1 MTQEHTSTPPVIK
14 PPVNRSFRHLV
25 IGVVRHAERAL
36 FWASL
41 LCALLYLI
49 LQMPLVQNGLTGW
62 ASRLLSKELNNTVAL
77 RHIDVQF
84 FDNLLLEG
92 LYISDQSGDTLV
104 YLDRL
109 SAGLQGN
116 IFSLFNDRLEFNEL
130 SVSGLRL
137 YLRRPEYQRDFTLQ
151 FLLDYLG
158 GGEASSGPARPFLLR
173 IQRLQLRDII
183 FEKND
188 RSAGERLYAY
198 LNNSLI
204 RLDQFQVKEQQVNLR
219 SVAIDGLWFEVQH
232 YASKPDTSAAVAPL
246 PQPVADT
253 LPADT
258 LWFDIARIQLNNGHF
273 RFDKFDR
280 SPARTTPD
288 SIMDFD
294 HLKVDKIA
302 LRAESVRFNNQL
314 QFEGVLKHLGASE
327 QCGFVLQHAEAQR
340 VVVNDTITALYGLDL
355 QTPES
360 RLGDTLMLHYF
371 EYGDYNRFVDMV
383 YMDLRLKPESA
394 LLLKDVSHFGSAL
407 ASNPF
412 FRQNLNKKAELH
424 GGLNGS
430 VNRLNG
436 RKMTIGLGQAARFEG
451 DFDLDDLVTSID
463 KLRLRFDCK
472 PLQSD
477 MSTLRSILPGFTAPQ
492 QFDELGSF
500 SFTGTYQ
507 LLFGYNHLLNGK
519 LNSQVGRG
527 NLDMELDLTKGA
539 DKATYSGRLNL
550 FDFNLAAW
558 TGNPDFGKSAFRI
571 SIAEG
576 SSGLRL
582 ASMKTTFDGHIDTL
596 FFRNYLYHD
605 IDVDLTVNGF
615 DFEGKVNV
623 NDPNFNLTVDGQA
636 NLKDS
641 VKTLDIGGEIRRID
655 LCALNLIDKDW
666 VLSGTIDQIAL
677 RGSSI
682 DNGSGIA
689 RLCDLTLWQDS
700 SYIHTVDSIFFE
712 SRYLPADGSR
722 RYYLL
727 SDPIDGHLTGQFAL
741 SSLVSNLSAM
751 FASYYPKL
759 TGRLGIKPNPEASIT
774 DAFDFNIRVKD
785 TKDLTKLIAPDLD
798 TLKEI
803 TLRGRVDEKKGFS
816 EFKLDAPSVRYGDF
830 HFRFVDFNW
839 NSVRHNAKFEFML
852 PQTEIGQNRK
862 LSQIQLIGSSLN
874 DELNFSIKAQ
884 DTAFIIRGIDLNG
897 TLSVVDSLWNL
908 RFNTSNIELFNESWR
923 MEEGNYLRFGTNFFA
938 ANRFELMNPVEN
950 QRITFSEYNNN
961 QGMLVTTTNLNLSYL
976 NRFFKDSSLYFSGNV
991 YDLDCRI
998 DNLAGMEGIHLSVN
1012 TDTVFVNGRK
1022 YGILQG
1028 DFDQEKNGEPFLGKL
1043 FLRQPGSLL
1052 RINAAWVPENAS
1064 PFSDQ
1069 ELGKV
1074 KPGEFQC
1081 AVSASDFPL
1090 AVLELFVPGIS
1101 NTSGALQ
1108 LNALAGGTF
1117 DQPGLKGNV
1126 FVQDGGFVIDYLKT
1140 RFHLQGTSID
1150 LTHNRIWLERGNILD
1165 ATKTNAATLTGGLRH
1180 NRFSDWEIA
1189 CRIQSENEKFLVMN
1203 TSKTDNDVFYGVA
1216 RGQFIANFT
1225 GTFESPNINITAAN
1239 GPDTRLFIPLSS
1251 TSEVQQ
1257 VSFVRFKTKTTDP
1270 DDLPLPIKRQART
1283 LTGVDFELNI
1293 TVNDQAEVQLIF
1305 DEQTGDIIRGRGNGG
1320 LKIKMG
1326 RDGAFNMYGDYVIEQ
1341 GNYLFTLLNL
1351 VNKPFKVLKGGKIQ
1365 WAGNPYEAEIN
1376 LEANYST
1383 SAPVFNLLK
1392 NELGLSQD
1400 EELIRE
1406 AQKATQVDVNMHL
1419 TGKLSKPNIAFS
1431 MTFPRINT
1439 RLRTL
1444 ADNKLLILSK
1454 DQNEL
1459 TRQVFG
1465 MIVLGTFLPDDNA
1478 LGQSADYVTT
1488 AFNTLSQVL
1497 TNQLSNYLTGLAS
1510 EWFGGAVSS
1519 IDLDIMYN
1527 EYRNEIL
1534 SGGTPAAGIGRELQ
1548 LRLSSGF
1555 AEDRVIIQIGSQ
1567 FGANNTPGTTIQ
1579 QGFLGQDISVEIA
1592 LTQNK
1597 QWRLRVYQR
1606 TEPDITGGQWRN
1618 RFGFGVTFRK
1628 EYDSFLDMVEGMN
1641 ERLRKRS

>member
-1 MTQEHTSTPPVIK
+1 M
-14 PPVNRSFRHLV
+14 
-25 IGVVRHAERAL
+25 
-36 FWASL
+36 
-41 LCALLYLI
+41 
-49 LQMPLVQNGLTGW
+49 LQMPAVQQGLTSW
-62 ASRLLSKELNNTVAL
+62 ACKHLSSELRNTVQL
-77 RHIDVQF
+77 RHVDVQF

-92 LYISDQSGDTLV
+92 LYISDQGGDTLV

-116 IFSLFNDRLEFNEL
+116 IFSLFKSRLEFNEL
-130 SVSGLRL
+130 TVSGLRL
-137 YLRRPEYQRDFTLQ
+137 YLRRPAYQRDFSMQ

-158 GGEASSGPARPFLLR
+158 GQEASNTPAKPFLLR
-173 IQRLQLRDII
+173 VQSLRLRDIV

-188 RSAGERLYAY
+188 RNVGERLYAY

-204 RLDQFQVKEQQVNLR
+204 RLDRFEAAQRQVKLR
-219 SVAIDGLWFEVQH
+219 SVSIDGLWFDVQH
-232 YASKPDTSAAVAPL
+232 YPAMPDTSAVVAP
-246 PQPVADT
+246 PPAPVADT

-258 LWFDIARIQLNNGHF
+258 LWFDLDRLQLNNGHF

-280 SPARTTPD
+280 SAARTTPD

-302 LRAESVRFNNQL
+302 LRAESVRFNDHL
-314 QFEGVLKHLGASE
+314 QFEGVLKHLGATE
-327 QCGFVLQHAEAQR
+327 QSGFVLQHAEAQR
-340 VVVNDTITALYGLDL
+340 VMVNDTITALYGLDL

-360 RLGDTLMLHYF
+360 RLGDTLILQYF
-371 EYGDYNRFVDMV
+371 EYADYNSFVDMV
-383 YMDLRLKPESA
+383 YMDLRLKPGA
-394 LLLKDVSHFGSAL
+394 TLLLKDVSHFSSAL

-412 FRQNLNKKAELH
+412 FKKNLGKKAEIQ
-424 GGLNGS
+424 GMLNGS

-436 RKMTIGLGQAARFEG
+436 RKLTIGLGQAARFEG
-451 DFDLDDLVTSID
+451 DFDLDDLATSID

-477 MSTLRSILPGFTAPQ
+477 MGTLRSILPGFNAPE

-519 LNSQVGRG
+519 LNSQVGSG

-596 FFRNYLYHD
+596 FFRNYLYND
-605 IDVDLTVNGF
+605 IDVDLSVNGF
-615 DFEGKVNV
+615 DFDGKVHV
-623 NDPNFNLTVDGQA
+623 KDPNFNLTVDGHA
-636 NLKDS
+636 NLKDT
-641 VKTLDIGGEIRRID
+641 VKTIDIDGEIRRMD
-655 LCALNLIDKDW
+655 LCALNLMDKDW
-666 VLSGTIDQIAL
+666 VLSGKIDRIEL

-682 DNGSGIA
+682 DNASGTA
-689 RLCDLTLWQDS
+689 RLCDLTLKQDS
-700 SYIHTVDSIFFE
+700 SYLHAVDSVFFA
-712 SRYLPADGSR
+712 STYLPADGSR
-722 RYYLL
+722 RYELL
-727 SDPIDGHLTGQFAL
+727 SDPIDGYLTGQFTL
-741 SSLVSNLSAM
+741 STLVSNLGSMYA
-751 FASYYPKL
+751 AYYPKL
-759 TGRLGIKPNPEASIT
+759 TERLGLKPDPEANIT
-774 DAFDFNIRVKD
+774 DVFDFNIRVKD
-785 TKDLTKLIAPDLD
+785 TKDLTRLVDLKLD

-803 TLRGRVDEKKGFS
+803 TLIGRVDEKRGYT
-816 EFKLDAPSVRYGDF
+816 EFNLDAPSVRYGDL
-830 HFRFVDFNW
+830 HFRFVDFRW
-839 NSVRHNAKFEFML
+839 NSLRHNATFEFLL

-862 LSQIQLIGSSLN
+862 LSRVQLIGSSLN
-874 DELNFSIKAQ
+874 DEVNFSIRAQ

-923 MEEGNYLRFGTNFFA
+923 MEEGNYLRFGNNYFA
-938 ANRFELMNPVEN
+938 ANRFELMNPKEN
-950 QRITFSEYNNN
+950 QRITFSEYNDH

-998 DNLAGMEGIHLSVN
+998 DNLAGMEGIHFSVN
-1012 TDTVFVNGRK
+1012 TDTVYVNGQK

-1028 DFDQEKNGEPFLGKL
+1028 DVDQEKEGDPFLGKI
-1043 FLRQPGSLL
+1043 FIRQPGSLL
-1052 RINAAWVPENAS
+1052 RVNAAYVSEHGVPYT
-1064 PFSDQ
+1064 DQ
-1069 ELGKV
+1069 ELGQV

-1081 AVSASDFPL
+1081 AVSASNFPL
-1090 AVLELFVPGIS
+1090 VALELFTPGIS
-1101 NTSGALQ
+1101 GTEGTLQ

-1117 DQPGLKGNV
+1117 EKPGLKGNV
-1126 FVQDGGFVIDYLKT
+1126 FVQDGGFEIDYLKT
-1140 RFHLQGTSID
+1140 RFHLQGTSVD
-1150 LTHNRIWLERGNILD
+1150 LTHNRIWFERGTILD
-1165 ATKTNAATLTGGLRH
+1165 ANKSNAAKVEGGLRH
-1180 NRFSDWEIA
+1180 NRFADWEIA
-1189 CRIQSENEKFLVMN
+1189 CRIESENEKFLVMN
-1203 TSKTDNDVFYGVA
+1203 TAKKDNDLFYGLA
-1216 RGQFIANFT
+1216 RGQFRAIFS
-1225 GTFESPNINITAAN
+1225 GTFESPNINITATN
-1239 GPDTRLFIPLSS
+1239 GPDTRLYIPLSG

-1257 VSFVRFKTKTTDP
+1257 VSFVRFKAKTADLE
-1270 DDLPLPIKRQART
+1270 DLPLPIKRQART
-1283 LTGVDFELNI
+1283 PTGVDFELNI
-1293 TVNDQAEVQLIF
+1293 AVNDQAEVQLIF
-1305 DEQTGDIIRGRGNGG
+1305 DEQTGDIIRGRGNGA
-1320 LKIKMG
+1320 LKIKLG

-1351 VNKPFKVLKGGKIQ
+1351 VNKPFKVIKGGKIQ
-1365 WAGNPYEAEIN
+1365 WSGDPYNAQIN
-1376 LEANYST
+1376 LEANYAT
-1383 SAPVFNLLK
+1383 SAPIYNLLRT
-1392 NELGLSQD
+1392 ELSLSQD

-1406 AQKATQVDVNMHL
+1406 AQKASQVDVNMQL
-1419 TGKLSKPNIAFS
+1419 TGNLSKPSIAFS
-1431 MTFPRINT
+1431 MAFPRINT

-1444 ADNKLLILSK
+1444 ADNKLLIMSK

-1465 MIVLGTFLPDDNA
+1465 MIVLGTFLPSDNA

-1534 SGGTPAAGIGRELQ
+1534 AGGTPTAGIGRELQ

-1567 FGANNTPGTTIQ
+1567 FGANTTPGATIQ
-1579 QGFLGQDISVEIA
+1579 QGFLGQDIAVEIA

-1628 EYDSFLDMVEGMN
+1628 EYDSFMDMVEGLN
-1641 ERLRKRS
+1641 ERMRKRS